1 MRVYVVSSYPA
12 VRAGLAA
19 VIRQQDGWQVVGEG
33 ALRDITSQSAPRAQ
47 ADALLTPDIVLAD
60 LDGVDDATV
69 VATLTQAL
77 RPDRGFVALVPADIT
92 PGRSTQRAGD
102 TARLV
107 TEMVREAE
115 AAGIA
120 FSALRRDAPVAEIV
134 AAMTAVDGGLV
145 ALDRRLVSD
154 LLAVRERS
162 PLPAAGTLVA
172 SGEPLTAREIEVL
185 QLLAQGLPNKT
196 IALRLRISEHTAK
209 FHVSSILMKLGAASR
224 TEAVTVAARQGL
236 LIL

>member
-19 VIRQQDGWQVVGEG
+19 VIRQQAGWQVVGEG
-33 ALRDITSQSAPRAQ
+33 VVRGIVAPNSPRSP
-47 ADALLTPDIVLAD
+47 ADALLAPDIVLAD
-60 LDGVDDATV
+60 LDGVDDTSV
-69 VATLTQAL
+69 VASLAQGL
-77 RPDRGFVALVPADIT
+77 HPERGLVVLVPADIV
-92 PGRSTQRAGD
+92 PGRSQRTGA
-102 TARLV
+102 TSRLV
-107 TEMVREAE
+107 TEMVRDAE
-115 AAGIA
+115 AAGLA
-120 FSALRRDAPVAEIV
+120 FSALRRDAPVEEIV
-134 AAMTAVDGGLV
+134 AAMTAVNSGLV
-145 ALDRRLVSD
+145 ALDRRLVTD
-154 LLAVRERS
+154 LLAARERV
-162 PLPAAGTLVA
+162 PLPAAEVTVA

-196 IALRLRISEHTAK
+196 IALRLHISEHTAK